1 MEVYEAGS
9 YDVVVVGAGHA
20 GCEAALAAA
29 RLGCRTLVLTLNLDN
44 IALMPCNPAI
54 GGPAKGHLVREIDA
68 LGGQMGVTAD
78 ATYLQMRLLNTGKG
92 PAVQALRAQSDKK
105 VYQREMTLVLEG
117 QEGLDVKQGEVVR
130 VEVQGERVTG
140 VVTRTGARFRAR
152 AVVLTTGTYLRGR
165 IIVGDCWWEG
175 GPQGQFAAQGLAGCL
190 RELGFRLGRF
200 KTGTPPRV
208 DRRSVDFS
216 VMEEQKGDPEPRTF
230 SFLSDRP
237 TRPQLSC
244 WLTYTNERTHELI
257 RANLHRAP
265 LFSGLIEGRGPRY
278 CPSIEDK
285 VVRFDDRA
293 GHQVFLEPEGLG
305 TYEMYVQ
312 GLSTSLPEDVQVA
325 VLRTIRGLE
334 RAEMMRPGYAI
345 EYDYLDPMQLAPSL
359 ETKAVK
365 GLFTAGQVN
374 GTSGYEEA
382 AAQGLMAGINAAR
395 YVKGLEP
402 VILKRSEAYI
412 GVLIDDLVTKG
423 VTEPYR
429 MLTSRAEYRL
439 LLRHDNADL
448 RLTELGRQIGLV
460 GDRRYRRFQERVRR
474 LEEERRRLEARVVT
488 PEEWEAA
495 GMPGRLA
502 RSQALAEV
510 LRRPEVG
517 YRELRPFLATV
528 GGGALAA
535 EDAAELEAE
544 IKYAGYLR
552 RQEEQIRRA
561 ERWEREELPGEID
574 YRGVPGLSRE
584 AQERLAVVRPR
595 TVGQAARVP
604 GVSPADVAVLLV
616 YLEKGRRTAGS
627 GTR

>member
-1 MEVYEAGS
+1 MYEAGS
-9 YDVVVVGAGHA
+9 YDVIVVGAGHA

-68 LGGQMGVTAD
+68 LGGQMGLTAD

-105 VYQREMTLVLEG
+105 VYQREMTLTLEA

-130 VEVQGERVTG
+130 VEVRGERVAG
-140 VVTRTGARFRAR
+140 VVTRTGALFRAR

-165 IIVGDCWWEG
+165 VIIGDCYWDG
-175 GPQGQFAAQGLAGCL
+175 GPQGQFAATALADNL

-216 VMEEQKGDPEPRTF
+216 VMEEQKGDPQPRCF
-230 SFLSDRP
+230 SFLTDRP
-237 TRPQLSC
+237 TRPQFSC
-244 WLTYTNERTHELI
+244 WLTQTNERTHAII
-257 RANLHRAP
+257 RANLHRSP
-265 LFSGLIEGRGPRY
+265 LYTGIIEGRGPRY

-285 VVRFDDRA
+285 VVRFAERPS
-293 GHQVFLEPEGLG
+293 HQIFLEPEGLG

-312 GLSTSLPEDVQVA
+312 GLSTSLPEDVQLE
-325 VLRTIRGLE
+325 VLRSIKGLE

-345 EYDYLDPMQLAPSL
+345 EYDYLDPTQLKPSL
-359 ETKAVK
+359 ESKAIG
-365 GLFTAGQVN
+365 GLFAAGQVN

-395 YVKGLEP
+395 YVRGEEP
-402 VILKRSEAYI
+402 VVLKRSEAYI

-448 RLTELGRQIGLV
+448 RLTELGWRIGLV
-460 GDRRYRRFQERVRR
+460 GEERYRRFQERK
-474 LEEERRRLEARVVT
+474 RRLEAERALLEEVVVR
-488 PEEWEAA
+488 PDEWRERGLA
-495 GMPGRLA
+495 GSLSRA
-502 RSQALAEV
+502 YTLAEL
-510 LRRPEVG
+510 LRRPEVA
-517 YRELRPFLATV
+517 YADLVPWLLAR
-528 GGGALAA
+528 GGGRLGP
-535 EDAAELEAE
+535 EEAAELETMV
-544 IKYAGYLR
+544 KYEGYLR
-552 RQEEQIRRA
+552 RQEEQVRRVQ
-561 ERWEREELPGEID
+561 RLEEQRLPQAFD
-574 YRGVPGLSRE
+574 YRQVRGLSRE
-584 AQERLAVVRPR
+584 AQERLNAVQPQ
-595 TVGQAARVP
+595 TLGQAVRVP
-604 GVSPADVAVLLV
+604 GVSPADVAVLLI
-616 YLEKGRRTAGS
+616 YLERERRLEQVGERA
-627 GTR
+627 

>member
-1 MEVYEAGS
+1 
-9 YDVVVVGAGHA
+9 
-20 GCEAALAAA
+20 
-29 RLGCRTLVLTLNLDN
+29 
-44 IALMPCNPAI
+44 
-54 GGPAKGHLVREIDA
+54 
-68 LGGQMGVTAD
+68 
-78 ATYLQMRLLNTGKG
+78 
-92 PAVQALRAQSDKK
+92 
-105 VYQREMTLVLEG
+105 
-117 QEGLDVKQGEVVR
+117 
-130 VEVQGERVTG
+130 
-140 VVTRTGARFRAR
+140 
-152 AVVLTTGTYLRGR
+152 
-165 IIVGDCWWEG
+165 
-175 GPQGQFAAQGLAGCL
+175 
-190 RELGFRLGRF
+190 
-200 KTGTPPRV
+200 
-208 DRRSVDFS
+208 
-216 VMEEQKGDPEPRTF
+216 MEEQKGDPEPRTF
-230 SFLSDRP
+230 SFLSEGP
-237 TRPQLSC
+237 TRPQFSC

-285 VVRFDDRA
+285 VVRFADRS
-293 GHQVFLEPEGLG
+293 GHQIFLEPEGLG

-312 GLSTSLPEDVQVA
+312 GLSTSLPEDVQLA

-345 EYDYLDPMQLAPSL
+345 EYDYLDPTQLKPSL

-395 YVKGLEP
+395 YVRDEEP
-402 VILKRSEAYI
+402 VVLKRSEAYI

-448 RLTELGRQIGLV
+448 RLTELGRRIGLV
-460 GDRRYRRFQERVRR
+460 DERRYRRFQERVKR
-474 LEEERRRLEARVVT
+474 LEEERRRLEATVVT

-495 GMPGRLA
+495 GMPGALA
-502 RSQALAEV
+502 RAQTLAEL
-510 LRRPEVG
+510 LRRPEIG
-517 YRELRPFLATV
+517 YRDLRSFLAAS
-528 GGGALAA
+528 GGGRLAA

-544 IKYAGYLR
+544 VKYAGYLR

-561 ERWEREELPGEID
+561 ERLEREELPPDID
-574 YRGVPGLSRE
+574 YGKIAGLSRE
-584 AQERLAVVRPR
+584 AQERLGAVRPR

-604 GVSPADVAVLLV
+604 GVSPADIAVLLV
-616 YLEKGRRTAGS
+616 YLEKGRRTAGI
-627 GTR
+627 GGR